1 MQALAVALI
10 VTLAALYVLWRFL
23 PARWRNLA
31 AKRLGLGAGAGQAGH
46 CHACG
51 DCGACAT
58 PAADSDK

>member
-23 PARWRNLA
+23 PARWRNLS

-46 CHACG
+46 CHACS